1 MQQDAGDRGRGDMDA
16 EIEEEEA
23 RSLLIV
29 DDNQR
34 FADTLAS
41 EFRDRGYD
49 VTWLESLAAVR
60 EAGPL
65 EYDFAV
71 VDLRIRQDS
80 GLDVIGVI
88 KERSP
93 GTTIVVLTGYGSIA
107 TAVRATK
114 LGATSYL
121 TKPVDVDQLER
132 ALLGEEEDEELP
144 IPDQFQS
151 LYRHEREYIE
161 FVLAECEG
169 NISQAARRLG
179 LHRQSLQRKLRKYT
193 PS

>member
-1 MQQDAGDRGRGDMDA
+1 MQEDAVHPSDDDGEDG
-16 EIEEEEA
+16 

-34 FADTLAS
+34 FADTLAA

-49 VTWLESLAAVR
+49 VTWLESLAAVKDHR
-60 EAGPL
+60 DLSFE
-65 EYDFAV
+65 FAV

-80 GLDVIGVI
+80 GLDVIGVL

-93 GTTIVVLTGYGSIA
+93 ETTIVVLTGYGSIA

-114 LGATSYL
+114 LGAHSYL
-121 TKPVDVDQLER
+121 TKPVDIDQLER
-132 ALLGEEEDEELP
+132 ALLGEEADEEVP

-161 FVLAECEG
+161 FVLAECDG

-193 PS
+193 PN

>member
-1 MQQDAGDRGRGDMDA
+1 MNDEAEAEGVAEDARR
-16 EIEEEEA
+16 
-23 RSLLIV
+23 LLIV
-29 DDNQR
+29 DDNER
-34 FADTLAS
+34 FADTLAT
-41 EFRDRGYD
+41 EFSDRGYQ
-49 VTWLESLAAVR
+49 VTWLDSLSAVR
-60 EAGPL
+60 DQQSL
-65 EYDFAV
+65 DFDFAV

-80 GLDVIGVI
+80 GLDVIGVL

-93 GTTIVVLTGYGSIA
+93 DTVIVVLTGYGSIA

-132 ALLGEEEDEELP
+132 ALLGEEEDEEIP

-193 PS
+193 PN

>member
-1 MQQDAGDRGRGDMDA
+1 MQEDVANREQDAMNE
-16 EIEEEEA
+16 EIDDES
-23 RSLLIV
+23 RRLLIV

-34 FADTLAS
+34 FADTLAA
-41 EFRDRGYD
+41 EFRDRGYA
-49 VTWLESLAAVR
+49 VTWLESLVAVR
-60 EAGPL
+60 EAPNL
-65 EYDFAV
+65 EFDFAV

-80 GLDVIGVI
+80 GLDVIGVL
-88 KERSP
+88 KDRSP
-93 GTTIVVLTGYGSIA
+93 ETVIVVLTGYGSIA

-114 LGATSYL
+114 LGAVSYL
-121 TKPVDVDQLER
+121 TKPVDIDQLER
-132 ALLGEEEDEELP
+132 ALLGEEEDKELP

-193 PS
+193 PN